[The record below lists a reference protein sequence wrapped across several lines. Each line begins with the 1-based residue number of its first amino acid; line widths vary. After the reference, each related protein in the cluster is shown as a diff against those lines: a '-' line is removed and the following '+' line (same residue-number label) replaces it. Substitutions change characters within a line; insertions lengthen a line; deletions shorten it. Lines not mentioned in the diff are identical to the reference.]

1 MNLINLTI
9 ELTKCKTICFLCL
22 KNQNNPLS
30 IYTELEVRGEFF
42 NFNLTLADMMK
53 KLFPSHE
60 ILFGQACK
68 DCTDLILKMYIK
80 LHKYENNKTLLN
92 FIVSCFENQLQ
103 LMNPKNMDKFFIKID
118 KPEQKKILE
127 EKESTTIVNT
137 PENIS
142 FHCKK
147 CDMKFNSREALKEHK
162 IIHKNANDAMI
173 CDTCGQNFKTSRSL
187 KAHLKCHIEKKC
199 PYCFKT
205 LKSHS
210 HYNVHIKS
218 HKLGV
223 KRKRINLYYNCNDC
237 TYRTLNKKTLEAHI
251 NKVHLCIRPYVCQT
265 CFKGFY
271 KKSNLTEHLTTH
283 LQIINKICEIC
294 GDSFVNQKT
303 LMEHQRLH
311 SNSKPYECDICSK
324 KFVTSGRRSDHIKRT
339 HMDKTVFC
347 IFCDKKFSLKK
358 ELNRH
363 VKKTHTRNTQ
373 PAIDNFEVNIPNYRF
388 DHPMLPVATNH
399 I

>member
-1 MNLINLTI
+1 
-9 ELTKCKTICFLCL
+9 
-22 KNQNNPLS
+22 
-30 IYTELEVRGEFF
+30 
-42 NFNLTLADMMK
+42 MMK

-60 ILFGQACK
+60 ILLDQACK
-68 DCTDLILKMYIK
+68 DCTDLILKMYINI
-80 LHKYENNKTLLN
+80 HKYEKNKTFLN
-92 FIVSCFENQLQ
+92 FIINCIENQLQ
-103 LMNPKNMDKFFIKID
+103 HINPKNMDKVFIRLD
-118 KPEQKKILE
+118 TPEQNKVLE
-127 EKESTTIVNT
+127 EKQSTTIVNMD
-137 PENIS
+137 ENTS
-142 FHCKK
+142 FHCNK
-147 CDMKFNSREALKEHK
+147 CDMKFYSQESLKEHK
-162 IIHKNANDAMI
+162 INHKNANDAMI
-173 CDTCGQNFKTSRSL
+173 CDTCGQKFKTSRSL

-210 HYNVHIKS
+210 HYNVHIEGHKS
-218 HKLGV
+218 GM
-223 KRKRINLYYNCNDC
+223 KRKRNKLYYNCNDC

-251 NKVHLCIRPYVCQT
+251 NKVHLYIRPYVCQT

-283 LQIINKICEIC
+283 LQITNKICEIC

-311 SNSKPYECDICSK
+311 SDSKPYECDICSK

-339 HMDKTVFC
+339 HMDKTEFC

-363 VKKTHTRNTQ
+363 VKKTHTNNTQ
-373 PAIDNFEVNIPNYRF
+373 PAGDNFEVNIPNYGF
-388 DHPMLPVATNH
+388 DHTMLPMTTNH
-399 I
+399 IQFYNL